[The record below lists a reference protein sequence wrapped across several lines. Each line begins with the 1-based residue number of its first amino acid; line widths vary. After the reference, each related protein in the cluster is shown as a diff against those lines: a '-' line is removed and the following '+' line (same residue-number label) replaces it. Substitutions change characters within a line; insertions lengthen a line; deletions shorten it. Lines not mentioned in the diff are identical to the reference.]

1 MRRTSLAT
9 ILVFVAGL
17 GVGYFARGAV
27 GTLQQRYTQ
36 RADLGMIDKVSSTE
50 SLMKDARELS
60 LRLAGKDAAAF
71 RSIKNLLRVPVAED
85 MARNEERSVQE
96 FVSIWY
102 SESTWQNL
110 RGITIHS

>member
-1 MRRTSLAT
+1 MYSAETA
-9 ILVFVAGL
+9 A
-17 GVGYFARGAV
+17 
-27 GTLQQRYTQ
+27 Q
-36 RADLGMIDKVSSTE
+36 LGMIDRVSSTE
-50 SLMKDARELS
+50 SLMKDARELAM
-60 LRLAGKDAAAF
+60 RLAGKDAAAF
-71 RSIKNLLRVPVAED
+71 RSMKNLLRVPVAED